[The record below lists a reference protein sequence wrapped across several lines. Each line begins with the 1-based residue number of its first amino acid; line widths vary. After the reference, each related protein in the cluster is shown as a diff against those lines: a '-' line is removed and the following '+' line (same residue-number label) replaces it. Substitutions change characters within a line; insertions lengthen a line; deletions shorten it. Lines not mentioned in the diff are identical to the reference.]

1 MGRLATLALILSGA
15 AIPAA
20 AAAQYET
27 PVNPPDPA
35 AQLAEMIEIYD
46 SICLRAFPDDEAVAR
61 AMTARGAAAM
71 SEAEVRNLL
80 HDDPGRGWNLAG
92 RTARFQLTIE
102 APPYHACGLRTTT
115 AAGFPDMAPYRALS
129 DRFEAGGGYVGF
141 GPISRE
147 VGDLHVSG
155 GGEQRSTGRG
165 GESLL
170 VILTTPNEATRD
182 AAHSAVEVRFTH
194 QIYAPN

>member
-1 MGRLATLALILSGA
+1 MGRLSILALVLA
-15 AIPAA
+15 TAMPAA

-35 AQLAEMIEIYD
+35 AQLAEMVDIYD
-46 SICLRAFPDDEAVAR
+46 SVCLRAFPDDRAVAQEMER
-61 AMTARGAAAM
+61 RGAAAM
-71 SEAEVRNLL
+71 GDAEVRSLL
-80 HDDPGRGWNLAG
+80 HDDPGRGWNLTG

-129 DRFEAGGGYVGF
+129 DRFEAGGGYVSF
-141 GPISRE
+141 GPMSRE

-155 GGEQRSTGRG
+155 GGEQRSRGRG
-165 GESLL
+165 GESLM
-170 VILTTPNEATRD
+170 VILTTPNDKTRD

-194 QIYAPN
+194 QIYAPD